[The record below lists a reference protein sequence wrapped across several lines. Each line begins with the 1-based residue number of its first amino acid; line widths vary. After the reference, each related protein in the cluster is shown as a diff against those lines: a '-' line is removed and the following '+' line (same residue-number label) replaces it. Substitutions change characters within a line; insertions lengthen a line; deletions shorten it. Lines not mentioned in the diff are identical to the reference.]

1 MKIKNLLMIAIAAFG
16 IATTAS
22 AQVPNYVPTNGL
34 VGWWPFNGNA
44 NDESGNGNN
53 GTVNGATLT
62 TDRFG
67 AVDKAYDFDGVD
79 DFIEILHHPSL
90 NLPNGTINLW
100 YKTNSN
106 NRMTLMNKSN
116 YQDANNE
123 NYSITIGYLFTVN
136 GPTGIGYYNKYN
148 SNCNSSQGWVGPTNS
163 LNFSDG
169 SYHML
174 TCITSSSE
182 IKIFVDA
189 IQQAAIQAP
198 SASADTCSGSS
209 LRFGVNWAGDMN
221 PYLGDLDDI
230 GIWNLALTQQEITDL
245 YNSTLGLP
253 VSINE
258 NSMKLYP
265 NPTNSTIMLDVSSAM
280 VGKSYSIQDFSGR
293 TIRDGKISSA
303 QEQIDLQG
311 VARGVY
317 YLSIENGSSVIKL
330 VKQ

>member
-1 MKIKNLLMIAIAAFG
+1 MKKRSLLLSAMATFTFAIVSF
-16 IATTAS
+16 
-22 AQVPNYVPTNGL
+22 AQVPSYVPTNGL

-106 NRMTLMNKSN
+106 NRMSLMNKSN

-123 NYSITIGYLFTVN
+123 NYSIMIGYLFTVN
-136 GPTGIGYYNKYN
+136 GPTGLAYFSKYN
-148 SNCNSSQGWVGPTNS
+148 SNCNPSQGWMGPTNS

-174 TCITSSSE
+174 TCITGSSE

-209 LRFGVNWAGDMN
+209 LRFGVSWAGDMN

-230 GIWNLALTQQEITDL
+230 GIWNRALNQQEITDL

-265 NPTNSTIMLDVSSAM
+265 NPTNSNITLEVSIEKI
-280 VGKSYSIQDFSGR
+280 GKSYSIQDFSGR
-293 TIRDGKISSA
+293 TIRDGKISST
-303 QEQIDLQG
+303 QEQIELEH

-330 VKQ
+330 VKE